1 MGRNLVI
8 FHISTH
14 DLTKRSTIP
23 IFKEDDEPWHFNSR
37 PHEEVDYTVRTR
49 LPSGIR
55 FQLTTSRRGRHCIY
69 RKNMIHHVFQL
80 TTSRRGRL
88 SAVTLLP
95 AVISF
100 QLTTSR
106 RGRLHVRKCP
116 ACGFHFNS
124 RPHEEVDI
132 NQDVLRFTANIST
145 HDLTKRST
153 SIRQTKIIIIWISTH
168 DLTKRSTM
176 MNAPD
181 NGWQEFQLTTSRRG
195 RPE

>member
-153 SIRQTKIIIIWISTH
+153 FQDMSKNPYIV
-168 DLTKRSTM
+168 
-176 MNAPD
+176 
-181 NGWQEFQLTTSRRG
+181 FQLTTSRRG
-195 RPE
+195 RPEDDAREMVEEAFQLTTSRRGRPE